1 MKKTTEQF
9 IQEAIQVHNNKY
21 DYSKVEYVNS
31 KTKVCIICPIHGEFW
46 QTPLHHLNGSNCP
59 KCTFHYTKT
68 TQEFIDK
75 AKEIH
80 GNKYDYSKV
89 EYINSRTKVCIICT
103 EHGEFWQIPTNHLQG
118 KGCKYCGGTNKSNI
132 IDFINKA
139 HRIHKN
145 KYDYSK
151 TIYTKANKKVTII
164 CPKHGVFQQEANS
177 HLQGAGCPHCNE
189 SHLENQIRF
198 ILDEDN
204 IDFEFQKKFNWLGQQ
219 SLDFYLPEYNIAI
232 ECQGKQHFGIGL
244 WIEKEGFETII
255 NRDKKKKLLCEENG
269 IKMLYY
275 TNLKCF
281 NEFLGEKLIKDKGDL
296 LNAIKIKE

>member
-9 IQEAIQVHNNKY
+9 IQEAIQVHNHKY

-31 KTKVCIICPIHGEFW
+31 KTKVCIICPEHGEFY

-89 EYINSRTKVCIICT
+89 EYINSRAKVCIICP

-118 KGCKYCGGTNKSNI
+118 KGCKYCGGTSKSNI
-132 IDFINKA
+132 TDFINKA

-151 TIYTKANKKVTII
+151 TIYTKANKK
-164 CPKHGVFQQEANS
+164 
-177 HLQGAGCPHCNE
+177 LQ
-189 SHLENQIRF
+189 
-198 ILDEDN
+198 
-204 IDFEFQKKFNWLGQQ
+204 
-219 SLDFYLPEYNIAI
+219 
-232 ECQGKQHFGIGL
+232 
-244 WIEKEGFETII
+244 
-255 NRDKKKKLLCEENG
+255 
-269 IKMLYY
+269 
-275 TNLKCF
+275 
-281 NEFLGEKLIKDKGDL
+281 
-296 LNAIKIKE
+296 